1 MGWFWRMSQ
10 RTSSSRPS
18 LDAES
23 PTGPHQNSSSVT
35 SLTPVDAQPGPSN
48 VHPPST
54 SQSIPKSTGLPNDDE
69 EKQLS
74 GADQPVE
81 GEGDPS
87 QKPPGLPQGDQKAT
101 GGNDPSAPP
110 DPDKTGPSSLDQYAD
125 FWGVYNKEAD
135 KEDNELIKSFA
146 GDLDTLLIF
155 AGLFSATNTAFIVE
169 SYKDLKQDPS
179 ELTNNLLRNMMRTI
193 HQSSFT
199 EADLLLDY
207 GGPPTRAIVV
217 NLFFFASLC
226 CSLFTAFGAV
236 IGKQWLNH
244 YGRENQLSSPS
255 ARGIERQRK
264 HMGLEKWKFQA
275 VVETL
280 PTLLQFSLFFF
291 FIGLIDFM
299 WPLNIAVG
307 ILILLLSVLT
317 LLFYVV
323 TLLIGIL
330 DPNSP
335 FQTRLTNVLRKRFT
349 PKKPALVQG
358 QDTKMDILRARCVDW
373 LQQRTTFSETIGIIS
388 RAITLLTD
396 DAKKA
401 INLDSAGAILAYLLR
416 SLEYNGRVYLGV
428 SAEGLQS
435 SLIPLRDAISQWDKD
450 SDKVHIEDTRNVSS
464 LVALNTELYNLLL
477 GAGTMDEIETSTA
490 LAILGKLGPRSWG
503 GSRDSRATYLIKSL
517 GKPLTRQDQLVHLA
531 LLTDAL
537 WPDVGLRMFNG
548 VDAYVTNI
556 HMREVLSTT
565 MWGVDGKPDLDHR
578 RVLLRLNW
586 FCKDTDG
593 MYPQIQDL
601 DFGRYLSLWLKSDVQ
616 PDRSIPFEGVRGW
629 WYSRTVIQLLLHD
642 QERWAKELDEHGHLT
657 HIEAISQ
664 DIFLQNAQLL
674 AFIMFAFVAGRNDD
688 PNAPPSQYYSQARV
702 DRVVQQLRDV
712 DLYWIRR
719 SVSNLQP
726 NHVDSIN
733 QSLSGYIQTA
743 YQYKRIT
750 DDEFDK
756 ASQGAK
762 VMMDCI
768 RIYLESRH

>member
-1 MGWFWRMSQ
+1 MSQ
-10 RTSSSRPS
+10 RTSSSRPAP
-18 LDAES
+18 LDES

-48 VHPPST
+48 GHPPST
-54 SQSIPKSTGLPNDDE
+54 SQSFPKSTGKPKNDDE

-87 QKPPGLPQGDQKAT
+87 QKPPRLPQGDQKAT

-110 DPDKTGPSSLDQYAD
+110 DPNKTGPSGLDQYAD

-135 KEDNELIKSFA
+135 KEDNELINSFA

-179 ELTNNLLRNMMRTI
+179 ELTNNLLRNMMRTT

-207 GGPPTRAIVV
+207 AGPPTRAIVV

-244 YGRENQLSSPS
+244 YGRESQLRSPS
-255 ARGIERQRK
+255 DRGIERHRK
-264 HMGLEKWKFQA
+264 YMGLEKWKFQA

-323 TLLIGIL
+323 TLSIGIL
-330 DPNSP
+330 YPNSP
-335 FQTRLTNVLRKRFT
+335 FQTRLTNVLRKRFA

-358 QDTKMDILRARCVDW
+358 QDTKMDILRGRCVDW
-373 LQQRTTFSETIGIIS
+373 LQQRPTFSETIGIIS

-401 INLDSAGAILAYLLR
+401 INLDRAGAILAYVLR
-416 SLEYNGRVYLGV
+416 SSFSNDRVYLGI
-428 SAEGLQS
+428 SAEGL
-435 SLIPLRDAISQWDKD
+435 
-450 SDKVHIEDTRNVSS
+450 HSS
-464 LVALNTELYNLLL
+464 LVALKDVIFQWDKGNDIVHMEDIGNASFLQALDRELWNLLL
-477 GAGTMDEIETSTA
+477 KTGTMDEKASSAA
-490 LAILGKLGPRSWG
+490 LSILEKLEQIQRED
-503 GSRDSRATYLIKSL
+503 SRDSRSRSLIESL
-517 GKPLTRQDQLVHLA
+517 GKPLTRQGQLAGLT
-531 LLTDAL
+531 LLTDVL
-537 WPDVGLRMFNG
+537 WPDEGHWMFGGVG
-548 VDAYVTNI
+548 AYVTNI

-578 RVLLRLNW
+578 RVVLRLKW

-616 PDRSIPFEGVRGW
+616 PDRWFPAEGVRGW
-629 WYSRTVIQLLLHD
+629 WYLQTVMRLLLHD

-657 HIEAISQ
+657 QIEAITLH
-664 DIFLQNAQLL
+664 DVDLLVPQLL
-674 AFIMFAFVAGRNDD
+674 AFTMLAYVAGRNDD
-688 PNAPPSQYYSQARV
+688 LNAPPSQYYSQVRV

-712 DLYWIRR
+712 DHFWIGL
-719 SVSNLQP
+719 SVRNLQP

-733 QSLSGYIQTA
+733 QSLSRYIQTA

-756 ASQGAK
+756 VSTRAK
-762 VMMDCI
+762 EVMDQIRMDAT
-768 RIYLESRH
+768 SG

>member
-1 MGWFWRMSQ
+1 MSQ
-10 RTSSSRPS
+10 RTSSSRPAS

-35 SLTPVDAQPGPSN
+35 STPVDRQPGPSN

-54 SQSIPKSTGLPNDDE
+54 SQSIPKSTGKPKNDDE

-87 QKPPGLPQGDQKAT
+87 QKPPRLPQGDQKAT

-244 YGRENQLSSPS
+244 YGRESQLRSPS
-255 ARGIERQRK
+255 AKGIERQRK

-323 TLLIGIL
+323 TLSIGIL
-330 DPNSP
+330 YPNSP
-335 FQTRLTNVLRKRFT
+335 FQTRLTNVLREHLISKKRARVEDQNN
-349 PKKPALVQG
+349 KP
-358 QDTKMDILRARCVDW
+358 DILRARCVDW
-373 LQQRTTFSETIGIIS
+373 LKQRTTFSETMWIVYQAFT
-388 RAITLLTD
+388 RLTD
-396 DAKKA
+396 DAKKT
-401 INLDSAGAILAYLLR
+401 INLDRVGAILAHILR
-416 SLEYNGRVYLGV
+416 SSFSNGRVYIGI
-428 SAEGLQS
+428 SAEELQS
-435 SLIPLRDAISQWDKD
+435 SLIALKDVISRWNRYNDI
-450 SDKVHIEDTRNVSS
+450 VHIEDAGNTYFSE
-464 LVALNTELYNLLL
+464 ALNTKLYNLLL
-477 GAGTMDEIETSTA
+477 NTGTMDEIEASTA
-490 LAILGKLGPRSWG
+490 LTILCKLGPRSWG
-503 GSRDSRATYLIKSL
+503 GSRDSRARYLIESL
-517 GKPLTRQDQLVHLA
+517 GKPLTRQGQLVRLA
-531 LLTDAL
+531 LFTEAL
-537 WPDVGLRMFNG
+537 WPDGEAWILILP
-548 VDAYVTNI
+548 DAYVTNI

-565 MWGVDGKPDLDHR
+565 MWGVDGKPDLDDR
-578 RVLLRLNW
+578 RVALRLSW

-616 PDRSIPFEGVRGW
+616 PDRLIPSERVRGW
-629 WYSRTVIQLLLHD
+629 WYLWTVIRLLMHD

-657 HIEAISQ
+657 QIEAITLH
-664 DIFLQNAQLL
+664 DVVIVPQLL
-674 AFIMFAFVAGRNDD
+674 AFTMLAYVAGRNDD

-702 DRVVQQLRDV
+702 DRVVQQLREIDFRI
-712 DLYWIRR
+712 IR
-719 SVSNLQP
+719 SIVTNIQP

-750 DDEFDK
+750 DDEFDT

-762 VMMDCI
+762 NLIDFI
-768 RIYLESRH
+768 RESRGRRR